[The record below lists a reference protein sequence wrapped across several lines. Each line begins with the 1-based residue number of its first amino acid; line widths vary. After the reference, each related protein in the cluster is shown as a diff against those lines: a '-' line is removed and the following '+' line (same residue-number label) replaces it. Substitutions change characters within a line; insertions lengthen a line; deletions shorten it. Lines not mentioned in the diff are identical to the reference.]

1 MVAAR
6 GRLLEDLPAG
16 AMIAVSLPEAELCAS
31 LPPGLAIAAVNAPDQ
46 CVVSGPRGAVADF
59 ADALERCGAEVR
71 RLRITAAAHSVLVEP
86 VMARFAE
93 TVAGLRLRPPALP
106 MLSDH
111 TGRWLTGEQAC
122 DPAYWAGHLRSTVR
136 FGDALAELLATDGR
150 HALLEVGPGGTLT
163 SLARRHPAHQRTDL
177 LLTSLPHAAADEPE
191 AARLLDT
198 AGQLW
203 LAGWELDWPGLADAE
218 RPGRVPLP
226 TTRFRRLRFRISE
239 DPAVPVAIAP
249 AEPADAEDDDEDYLA
264 PRDELERAV
273 ADAFERILGADR
285 VGATDSFLDLG
296 GDSLIAARLTGWIRE
311 RYRVPVTVKEILQ
324 TPTVEA
330 LAGRIAAAPADT
342 RTEPQ
347 EGEHVG

>member
-1 MVAAR
+1 M
-6 GRLLEDLPAG
+6 
-16 AMIAVSLPEAELCAS
+16 AS
-31 LPPGLAIAAVNAPDQ
+31 
-46 CVVSGPRGAVADF
+46 
-59 ADALERCGAEVR
+59 
-71 RLRITAAAHSVLVEP
+71 
-86 VMARFAE
+86 FAE
-93 TVAGLRLRPPALP
+93 TVAALRLRPPVLP
-106 MLSDH
+106 VLSDH

-136 FGDALAELLATDGR
+136 FGDALAELLAPTEATASAEPSIGIAGR

-163 SLARRHPAHQRTDL
+163 ALARRHPAHRRTDL

-203 LAGWELDWPGLADAE
+203 QAGWELDWAGLADGE

-226 TTRFRRLRFRISE
+226 TTRFQRLRLRISE
-239 DPAVPVAIAP
+239 DPAEPVSIAP
-249 AEPADAEDDDEDYLA
+249 ADPAAAEEDDEDYLA

-273 ADAFERILGADR
+273 AGAFERILGADR

-311 RYRVPVTVKEILQ
+311 RYQVPVTVREILRS
-324 TPTVEA
+324 PTVEA
-330 LAGRIAAAPADT
+330 LAGRIAA
-342 RTEPQ
+342 R
-347 EGEHVG
+347 